1 MRPHVIRRY
10 VTQMIRINLCLYLI
24 KIKDLQNV
32 KSVFWV
38 DTIIKS
44 CGNTTIQLMDIYEY
58 TYYICTHCKIPSLK
72 DLRLTRE
79 LSNIVTNYTIISKQS
94 ILSLNTSLALQLGNN
109 SIWKLILQGYLS
121 LQHVVFQYNH
131 QLWTV
136 CTTSMRKVKS
146 CRN

>member
-10 VTQMIRINLCLYLI
+10 VTQMTRINLCLYLI
-24 KIKDLQNV
+24 KIRDLQNV

-58 TYYICTHCKIPSLK
+58 TYYICTHCKMPSLK

-109 SIWKLILQGYLS
+109 SIWKLIWQGYLS